1 MKVCEI
7 VDIENMSTINLTN
20 IGENVTIA
28 CTEIESE
35 DVFMEDIINLFIILF
50 VFILSISVNITIL
63 LAFFRKQS
71 LRTISNRWAIFFIIF
86 AMFAQG

>member
-7 VDIENMSTINLTN
+7 VDIENMSTITLTN

-71 LRTISNRWAIFFIIF
+71 LRTISNRWTL
-86 AMFAQG
+86 

>member
-28 CTEIESE
+28 CKDIVSE
-35 DVFMEDIINLFIILF
+35 DVFMEDIFNLFIILF
-50 VFILSISVNITIL
+50 VFIISVSINITIL
-63 LAFFRKQS
+63 LAFCRKQS
-71 LRTISNRWAIFFIIF
+71 LRTISNRWTL
-86 AMFAQG
+86 